1 MTHGRHPVLLSV
13 PLLLVFFLVAATAN
27 DASAE
32 YGGRSYFIERPQLG
46 LDLSYNFES
55 EKREGPY
62 IATKNT
68 AHALKERVDLQT
80 TGWGYHPAFLT
91 YTLGLSPEWEQTV
104 EKPDPGR
111 RSTRDSFLLGYSLD
125 LTFLPEKPYTLNL
138 FGRRQRSVLTS
149 SLAARSETES
159 DTYGATLMLKNRVLP
174 TTLAYVHGTLNQ
186 TGFFDSEE
194 SRDEIRLQMRHEEKS
209 NDANLNATYT
219 ALDRTTL
226 GTTIHTENFSGGAQN
241 SYRITPDRRML
252 LNSGLN
258 YRW

>member
-68 AHALKERVDLQT
+68 SHALKERVDLQT
-80 TGWGYHPAFLT
+80 TDGVSPAFSHLHPRA
-91 YTLGLSPEWEQTV
+91 SEWEQTI

-252 LNSGLN
+252 LKYGLN